1 MEPLKRTLK
10 HVLLYD
16 LCCAGVD
23 TLCSFGKCD
32 LPSEE
37 DWLSCD
43 LCDARMVP
51 LQVYGSEFARS
62 RRGGVY
68 LSIMF
73 MLLNYN

>member
-1 MEPLKRTLK
+1 MGRESRGAPKRTLK

-43 LCDARMVP
+43 LCDGWYHCKCMGVN
-51 LQVYGSEFARS
+51 LQEAEEEEFICPS
-62 RRGGVY
+62 CSCY
-68 LSIMF
+68 
-73 MLLNYN
+73 